1 MQITQFLHAA
11 ADARPNATATIFG
24 ERQQS
29 WAAHRDRV
37 SRLAAAIRALG
48 GKPNDRVAILA
59 LNSDRYSEY
68 YHAC

>member
-1 MQITQFLHAA
+1 MQLTQFLHAA

-37 SRLAAAIRALG
+37 SRLADAIRALG
-48 GKPNDRVAILA
+48 GKHNDRGAILA
-59 LNSDRYSEY
+59 LDSDRDREY
-68 YHAC
+68 YTA